1 MPPIFLGGLLFIG
14 KSKIRRLR
22 ASVSDFSLKEVKL
35 YDRNITPL
43 KTQISGLLGDI
54 LKSKKFFKKY

>member
-54 LKSKKFFKKY
+54 LKSKKFFEKY